1 MRSCIKRDLTE
12 TVVYWMLWQQKLLD
26 EILTFYST
34 QHSVLY
40 GLAVGL
46 EDPSARNVTFDE
58 LVNAYLEQA
67 VALMDGAVVL
77 REKRITWKL

>member
-1 MRSCIKRDLTE
+1 M
-12 TVVYWMLWQQKLLD
+12 D

-46 EDPSARNVTFDE
+46 GRSISPSVEDPSARNVTFDE

-67 VALMDGAVVL
+67 VALMDGAVAL
-77 REKRITWKL
+77 REKRITRKL